1 MNNALFTPLREGG
14 WIPQEAFVYLW
25 HKKIKVMDVIDW
37 FNIIM
42 VVTIVVMVTGIGYVV
57 KDLIKK

>member
-1 MNNALFTPLREGG
+1 MN
-14 WIPQEAFVYLW
+14 
-25 HKKIKVMDVIDW
+25 VIDW

>member
-1 MNNALFTPLREGG
+1 MN
-14 WIPQEAFVYLW
+14 
-25 HKKIKVMDVIDW
+25 VMDW

>member
-1 MNNALFTPLREGG
+1 MN
-14 WIPQEAFVYLW
+14 
-25 HKKIKVMDVIDW
+25 VIDW

-57 KDLIKK
+57 KDLIKE